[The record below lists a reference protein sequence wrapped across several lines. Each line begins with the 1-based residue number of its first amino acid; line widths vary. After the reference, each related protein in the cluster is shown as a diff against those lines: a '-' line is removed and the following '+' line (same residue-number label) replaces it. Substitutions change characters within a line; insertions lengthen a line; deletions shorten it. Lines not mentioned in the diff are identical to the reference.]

1 MELGLTMFFNL
12 FVAFVFVSFFL
23 LVTGRFSWITKIFT
37 PSKPQSLPLGLLLV
51 CSLIFGLCLTSTF
64 ASAEDAYGYKGNYD
78 KRSYKGGDL
87 YIVGYGMYGY
97 PYGGRMGSR
106 GNRGYM
112 GGGLRGGK

>member
-1 MELGLTMFFNL
+1 MLSMLIL
-12 FVAFVFVSFFL
+12 IVLVAVPITL
-23 LVTGRFSWITKIFT
+23 ITGKFGAIVRFITPT
-37 PSKPQSLPLGLLLV
+37 KPQSFPIGLTV
-51 CSLIFGLCLTSTF
+51 FCLIFFGVCVSTTL
-64 ASAEDAYGYKGNYD
+64 ASGTDAYGYSGKYD
-78 KRSYKGGDL
+78 ERRHKGGDL

>member
-1 MELGLTMFFNL
+1 MLSMLILIVLVAVPITLITGKIRRDCTVYYPDKTSVFSIGLT
-12 FVAFVFVSFFL
+12 VF
-23 LVTGRFSWITKIFT
+23 
-37 PSKPQSLPLGLLLV
+37 
-51 CSLIFGLCLTSTF
+51 CLIFFGVCVSTTL
-64 ASAEDAYGYKGNYD
+64 ASGTDAYGYSGKYD
-78 KRSYKGGDL
+78 ERRHKGGDL

>member
-1 MELGLTMFFNL
+1 MFSNL
-12 FVAFVFVSFFL
+12 IFPLVFVGFFL
-23 LVTGRFSWITKIFT
+23 LITGRLSWVFKLFT
-37 PSKPQSLPLGLLLV
+37 PSNPGSFPLGLVVV
-51 CSLIFGLCLTSTF
+51 CGLIFGLCVTSTF
-64 ASAEDAYGYKGNYD
+64 ASAEDAYGYSGDYD
-78 KRSYKGGDL
+78 QRRYKGGDL

>member
-1 MELGLTMFFNL
+1 MASMIILGVLIAIPLLLITGKL
-12 FVAFVFVSFFL
+12 GAVA
-23 LVTGRFSWITKIFT
+23 RFIT
-37 PSKPQSLPLGLLLV
+37 PSKPQSFPIGLTVV
-51 CSLIFGLCLTSTF
+51 CLIFFGVCVSSTL
-64 ASAEDAYGYKGNYD
+64 ASASDAYGYSGKYD
-78 KRSYKGGDL
+78 QHSRKGGDL